1 MVRNS
6 EKILENTNNNLEKI
20 NILVEDVTDIL
31 KASKRNI
38 VNTSSSVSTTLENI
52 KNVSNDVAESSRFI
66 AHNFIGKNTETNKNA
81 SSFIAVV
88 DTILDC
94 WDILKLIFKKK

>member
-1 MVRNS
+1 MKNS
-6 EKILENTNNNLEKI
+6 ERILENTNANLEKV

-38 VNTSSSVSTTLENI
+38 VDTSSSVSTTLENI
-52 KNVSNDVAESSRFI
+52 KNVSSDVAESSRYI
-66 AHNFIGKNTETNKNA
+66 ANNFAGKTSG
-81 SSFIAVV
+81 SSNSGGIMATI

-94 WDILKLIFKKK
+94 WDIFKTLLKKKK